1 MVIVN
6 SELMLLLPPQEG
18 VRDLPAQRGPY
29 LVIDSLENLEL
40 RTVPYTVTAVLLGSV
55 YGYGP
60 YITGR
65 ILRFEML
72 DTVRDG
78 RNTAVYDFTDV

>member
-1 MVIVN
+1 MAVDNKMEGICTVC
-6 SELMLLLPPQEG
+6 SEKDPGMSM
-18 VRDLPAQRGPY
+18 ASC
-29 LVIDSLENLEL
+29 SLRFDIIRWLGL

-60 YITGR
+60 YITDR

-72 DTVRDG
+72 YTVRYG
-78 RNTAVYDFTDV
+78 RNTAVYGNTDV